1 MEAGFIPVG
10 ASSNAN
16 SNALLPTVV
25 APPANVIRAPS
36 LKRGKMEEAISDR
49 IKLETVFGLTVSS
62 NAALDCDPNTEVV
75 AYPAGCTVVL
85 YNVRKNRQ
93 SHVLNASRKSVTCV
107 AFSPD
112 GRYLATGECGHAPA
126 VRVWDLQD
134 PTASGAVQIAE
145 FPGHTH
151 GVNCV
156 AFSTSAKYLV
166 SVGSQ
171 HDMIVNV
178 WDWRANLKLA
188 SNKVS
193 SRVKAVSFS
202 ESGNYFV
209 TVGFRHV
216 KFWYLEYSRNAKF
229 KEPVPLMGRSAIL
242 GEQKDNEFCDVV
254 CGRGDA
260 ADSTYAITRGGLL
273 CEFNSRRL
281 LDKWVELR
289 TTSANCMAIGANY
302 IFVGCAEGIVRCF
315 APDSL
320 RYITTLPRTHYLG
333 VDVAQGVNI
342 NHMFS
347 QPANAHYPDAIALTY
362 DERNHKLTC
371 VYNDHSLYVWD
382 VRDIKRVGKSHSAL
396 YHSACI
402 WGVDMVSNGDGAL
415 APGSFLTCSSDDT
428 VRVWNLKPTGPNI
441 YSNELNKIIYIDP
454 ELKFLK
460 DVDLT
465 ATSDK
470 DKSKTY
476 DDKIGVRCV
485 RVSPCGRHVAAGDR
499 AGNVWVHAAD
509 GAPLH
514 TLEAHDAE
522 VLCLEYAARPRLLAS
537 ASRDRLVHV
546 FLVDR
551 GYQILQT
558 LDEHSSSITAVRFL
572 SSSSG
577 LQMVSCGA
585 DKTILFRQLKTTQD
599 GSYQFARGQNVSGR
613 TTLYDMEVDAGGRHI
628 LTACQDRNVRVY
640 SAAHGRHT
648 KTFRGT
654 TAEDGTLIKV
664 ALDNSGIYLA
674 TSSTDKILSV
684 YDYYS
689 GECMATMYGHSE
701 IVTGLKFTPDCQH
714 LVSASGDG
722 CIFVWRVPHDMVVT
736 MRARLAQQ
744 AIRQGRK
751 VAPSTNG
758 ASGLDSETD
767 SQFGSP
773 PRELGDANKFGTPVV
788 ADYTLRIGKLP
799 SWAKKSLGD
808 ELAAPE
814 APPTPGAAAGAPA
827 PPARGKW
834 AARIQPAPEKRVD
847 SDGSK
852 DSSLDSGTDTRY
864 IEKRRDQTAKQR
876 PKSLNLSQLP
886 RVEALFRHFDA
897 TMKTTYDILT
907 ISPRVEK
914 VTLNMSKVRSTE
926 GRTRHHTDD
935 SSLGSFKYEDQ
946 ESTEHDGDI
955 EDISDGER
963 TSSSERGNRPTYYP
977 GNNDDETPGEFMVN
991 AMDVEELRQSVR
1003 RAKRWPAD
1011 APRLQLPPAPRA
1023 PHAPPADL
1031 SGSGHDSD
1039 DDEVSTPSGD
1049 NADRNPLSGS
1059 CESIDTAGRREK
1071 YLKSAFDSLS
1081 GVELDSTLT
1090 GGNNSLSAQH
1100 LSRTPTS
1107 RDPEA
1112 VRRREELQRRI
1123 LETRRQ
1129 LENVAFRSNLK
1140 SSQSTTDL
1148 SYLPEKDN
1156 SRRNRP
1162 VSMAVPSN
1170 SRPYGVP
1177 NLPFHPEENLDSLNF
1192 FDSLNPYQ
1200 NMNLDYRNKNP
1211 YAIPANLNHKIMPEY
1226 LENIAPYIPPHA
1238 GIVPNQNDKRNTNYM
1253 PYNKKPMVFKEQLS
1267 QKQQPQA
1274 FTTDMAKKPVQSKV
1288 FNRLFPVNPSEE
1300 KEPPPKIPPRNFHL
1314 NLSEKTQ
1321 PKLPKPNSRSIF
1333 KNYKSCPVSPVS
1345 EECKWADKVV
1355 QNNQNQANTKPQV
1368 RPTDPKKRNSLSFF
1382 VGFDNRVKESGKSI
1396 VDTIKSDTEKMIAE
1410 ITKKY
1415 GDLDEYDP
1423 NNEGDLDLQPTKEV
1437 EEKDDGNFS
1446 SDSLEDCSLSQ
1457 DVSCKNKLYSKKI
1470 CKKHTK
1476 TASMPRRA
1484 ISNYEIYGGT
1494 TDKPTVPYKPPCIS
1508 QKSSTLPRNMP
1519 SNIDDNM
1526 DENYTASSNSNMYRC
1541 QSVLTKRC
1549 ITRSNESVLSDNSNC
1564 SSVSNEIFLKYGNE
1578 VAFQQA
1584 KYDSRYNL
1592 NDSQNCSFENLNE
1605 SDEQYLENH
1614 RHSSASFF
1622 LNQKKYMKSSCS
1634 QESMLSDEMYLDNDM
1649 QLSRTNCNSLESVL
1663 SDDSECT
1670 KSAPLEML
1678 FEGARTSRQSRD
1690 QPIGIPRNSKSCY
1703 EFDNSSKSYGSSP
1716 NNVSYMGGYMYNN
1729 YLGENTSNYRETIV
1743 SPKPPSHKVYGFDV
1757 PAGEF
1762 SGHKTV
1768 TRSKSL
1774 YDSASKQAPPPPAK
1788 SIAYYFD
1795 GNNIQQY
1802 AKEKKGADEIPRLN
1816 TGDYMA
1822 NTSKSLQPKFAEKHK
1837 YKSEMEG
1844 CEQNTMVKSKSCS
1857 FEVVL
1862 EPASKP
1868 NPLKNL
1874 IEKRNSH
1881 VQKNLEK
1888 FEEQIRKNIQ
1898 TKVNKNQ
1905 LNKEKA
1911 NAAKNNNI
1919 TKSLERGSGSK
1930 NNNVTMEFVP
1940 HKPPKPM
1947 KRTSSIKMNNR
1958 LKAGLD
1964 KSTLSSSISSQY
1976 KAKLDGLQNKNYSTS
1991 KNQEDT
1997 NSNKLDMTD
2006 NAEKSFDVFVKEKDI
2021 NENKSEIQMD
2031 SLEVYAM
2038 QRMERM
2044 HHVSM
2049 DSLDVIDDSHKEF
2062 SKDSLDYFSEVDKKN
2077 TSLKSTKNQMNR
2089 RIIKVDIEAPCH
2101 SRQNTDAK
2109 ENIAPVETSDEVKKY
2124 KYIER
2129 KLEIINKLVEMEER
2143 KILQE
2148 KILKEWRMRPLKANI
2163 NDGKG
2168 VVKVLSRKFEKLATK
2183 QNTASNFA
2191 SLTLEEVDTDTDT
2204 NSENK
2209 EIKRNL
2215 SLPDIL
2221 DSDQI
2226 GGLVTVDIEVSND
2239 AGNEAIEL
2247 DHPENLQLNNT
2258 VRNELKTAP
2267 KTLSHRVYNEMV
2279 IPKTDVHLD
2288 SENYESST
2296 TSSSC
2301 TNSPKRLSIYGF
2313 HRPKVPLRKT
2323 IRMPG
2328 PRLCLENQ
2336 IYQSEFKIRPV
2347 LGTGGAVRNTCLSRK
2362 MPFQTQVLPSKFSP
2376 VQANRTHLSPSD
2388 LEEETPGMR
2397 RAISLSD
2404 LAKPVPAP
2412 RTPQAAAKATPP
2424 ASANS
2429 SRSPSGF
2436 LRPAPRYT
2444 NKSSN
2449 MTRSSSVGVL
2459 NQSDSESDPQ
2469 PPRQQPTRNQGL
2481 MRPTISSMNKAAA
2494 NTARRRGLVNSYST
2508 ASVSTVAR
2516 EESSSEAED
2525 RAGNEQPTAAPRPR
2539 AASADRAQRRLV
2551 GRSGSERDLSAKA
2564 REVTARL
2571 ATNTR
2576 QRSKQEPPAEQ
2587 NLSPSQLCLALTEQL
2602 TKTAGKVV
2610 HLYRRLQR
2618 EPNAAADISGL
2629 ETAIL
2634 ETQKV
2639 LRSAVMRSQN
2649 GGEALSSLSSTEG
2662 DYRGLNVDS
2671 TRQKLENLVSKE
2683 ATAAGNPAMSLI
2695 EQYSDILLNMMQNK
2709 MVNQFSQSPQSLPP
2723 HTREPGAE
2731 S

>member
-1 MEAGFIPVG
+1 MEAGYIPVSAPG
-10 ASSNAN
+10 AAQVLQSA
-16 SNALLPTVV
+16 VM
-25 APPANVIRAPS
+25 APPANVVRAPG

-49 IKLETVFGLTVSS
+49 IKLETVYGLTVSS
-62 NAALDCDPNTEVV
+62 NAALDCDPNSELV

-93 SHVLNASRKSVTCV
+93 AHVLNASRKSVTCV

-134 PTASGAVQIAE
+134 PMASGAVQIAE

-156 AFSTSAKYLV
+156 AFSTSSKYLV

-202 ESGNYFV
+202 EQGNYFV

-216 KFWYLEYSRNAKF
+216 KFWFLEYSRSAKF

-254 CGRGDA
+254 CGRGEA
-260 ADSTYAITRGGLL
+260 ADSTYAITRSGLL

-320 RYITTLPRTHYLG
+320 KYVTTLPRTHYLG
-333 VDVAQGVNI
+333 VDVSQGVNI

-347 QPANAHYPDAIALTY
+347 QPANAKYPDAVALTY

-402 WGVDMVSNGDGAL
+402 WGVDMVGMGGPL
-415 APGSFLTCSSDDT
+415 PPGTFLTCSSDDT
-428 VRVWNLKPTGPNI
+428 VRLWHLKPEPPNI
-441 YSNELNKIIYIDP
+441 YSNELNKVLYIDP

-465 ATSDK
+465 ATSDR

-485 RVSPCGRHVAAGDR
+485 RVSPCGRHLAAGDR
-499 AGNVWVHAAD
+499 AGNIWIHNVNGNGTPA
-509 GAPLH
+509 H

-522 VLCLEYAARPRLLAS
+522 VLCLEYSERPRLLAS
-537 ASRDRLVHV
+537 ASRDRLIHV
-546 FLVDR
+546 FLVDK

-572 SSSSG
+572 SSGGG
-577 LQMVSCGA
+577 LQMASCGA
-585 DKTILFRQLKTTQD
+585 DKTILFRQLSTMPD

-640 SAAHGRHT
+640 SASHGRHT

-664 ALDNSGIYLA
+664 ALDSSGIYLA

-701 IVTGLKFTPDCQH
+701 IVTGLRFTPDCQH
-714 LVSASGDG
+714 LISASGDG

-751 VAPSTNG
+751 APSNG
-758 ASGLDSETD
+758 MSGLESETD
-767 SQFGSP
+767 SHLGSP
-773 PRELGDANKFGTPVV
+773 PRELTADDKFAAPVV
-788 ADYTLRIGKLP
+788 PDYTLRIGRLP
-799 SWAKKSLGD
+799 SWAKKSLGN
-808 ELAAPE
+808 ELTAPE
-814 APPTPGAAAGAPA
+814 TPPE

-834 AARIQPAPEKRVD
+834 ATRILPANEKRGD

-864 IEKRRDQTAKQR
+864 IEKRREQGVKQVTI
-876 PKSLNLSQLP
+876 NLTKTRTQES
-886 RVEALFRHFDA
+886 RV
-897 TMKTTYDILT
+897 
-907 ISPRVEK
+907 
-914 VTLNMSKVRSTE
+914 
-926 GRTRHHTDD
+926 RHHTDD
-935 SSLGSFKYEDQ
+935 SSLGSLKFEDQ
-946 ESTEHDGDI
+946 ESTEHDGDV

-963 TSSSERGNRPTYYP
+963 TSSSERGRPTYYP
-977 GNNDDETPGEFMVN
+977 GNNDTETPSEFMVT
-991 AMDVEELRQSVR
+991 AMDETELRHSMR
-1003 RAKRWPAD
+1003 RSKRWTGET
-1011 APRLQLPPAPRA
+1011 PRLDLPPAA
-1023 PHAPPADL
+1023 SL
-1031 SGSGHDSD
+1031 SGSPHDSD
-1039 DDEVSTPSGD
+1039 EDEVSTPSGD

-1071 YLKSAFDSLS
+1071 YIKSAFDSLS
-1081 GVELDSTLT
+1081 GVDMDNGNAANT
-1090 GGNNSLSAQH
+1090 GHNSLSAKH
-1100 LSRTPTS
+1100 LSRGPTL
-1107 RDPEA
+1107 RPDPEA
-1112 VRRREELQRRI
+1112 IRNREELQRRI
-1123 LETRRQ
+1123 QETRRQ
-1129 LENVAFRSNLK
+1129 LDSLAYRSNLK

-1148 SYLPEKDN
+1148 SYIPEKDGSN
-1156 SRRNRP
+1156 RNRL
-1162 VSMAVPSN
+1162 SIGSPSN
-1170 SRPYGVP
+1170 SRNYGFQIP
-1177 NLPFHPEENLDSLNF
+1177 TFPEENFDSLSSNF
-1192 FDSLNPYQ
+1192 FDSLNYQ
-1200 NMNLDYRNKNP
+1200 NLDYRNKNP
-1211 YAIPANLNHKIMPEY
+1211 YAIPANLNHKIIPEY
-1226 LENIAPYIPPHA
+1226 YENPPLIPPRARMDKH
-1238 GIVPNQNDKRNTNYM
+1238 NQQTNKSHY
-1253 PYNKKPMVFKEQLS
+1253 KENS
-1267 QKQQPQA
+1267 QNQA
-1274 FTTDMAKKPVQSKV
+1274 FAVDMKKTNSKV
-1288 FNRLFPVNPSEE
+1288 FSRLFST
-1300 KEPPPKIPPRNFHL
+1300 KEDPPKIPPRNFHL
-1314 NLSEKTQ
+1314 NLTDKPQ
-1321 PKLPKPNSRSIF
+1321 PKTPKPNARSIF

-1345 EECKWADKVV
+1345 EECKWADKVPPA
-1355 QNNQNQANTKPQV
+1355 QNNDKLKFNASEA
-1368 RPTDPKKRNSLSFF
+1368 KKRNSLSFF
-1382 VGFDNRVKESGKSI
+1382 VGADKMKEGKSI
-1396 VDTIKSDTEKMIAE
+1396 VNTIKSDTEKMIAE

-1415 GDLDEYDP
+1415 GDLDEFEP
-1423 NNEGDLDLQPTKEV
+1423 NAQDDLDLQPTK

-1470 CKKHTK
+1470 CKKHNKQNTRNI
-1476 TASMPRRA
+1476 PRRA
-1484 ISNYEIYGGT
+1484 VSNYEIYGT
-1494 TDKPTVPYKPPCIS
+1494 YEKPKIPTKPCIEH
-1508 QKSSTLPRNMP
+1508 KSSTLPRNMP
-1519 SNIDDNM
+1519 SNLDDIM
-1526 DENYTASSNSNMYRC
+1526 DEDVTKIFAMHRC

-1578 VAFQQA
+1578 VAFQQGRIT
-1584 KYDSRYNL
+1584 DSRYNL
-1592 NDSQNCSFENLNE
+1592 NSQNCSFENINE
-1605 SDEQYLENH
+1605 PDGKYLEAH

-1622 LNQKKYMKSSCS
+1622 LNQKKYMKNSCS
-1634 QESMLSDEMYLDNDM
+1634 QESILSDEFLDNDHM
-1649 QLSRTNCNSLESVL
+1649 MSRTNCNSLESVL

-1678 FEGARTSRQSRD
+1678 FEGKRTRSKF
-1690 QPIGIPRNSKSCY
+1690 PNSQSCY

-1716 NNVSYMGGYMYNN
+1716 NKVPCLTGYMYNN
-1729 YLGENTSNYRETIV
+1729 YFETPGVEYHEPTPIV
-1743 SPKPPSHKVYGFDV
+1743 VQKPPVHKVYGFEV
-1757 PAGEF
+1757 PASEF

-1774 YDSASKQAPPPPAK
+1774 YDSASKHPPRPPK
-1788 SIAYYFD
+1788 NIAYYFD
-1795 GNNIQQY
+1795 GSDIRQY
-1802 AKEKKGADEIPRLN
+1802 SDEKRGIDDIPRLKN
-1816 TGDYMA
+1816 TDYMA
-1822 NTSKSLQPKFAEKHK
+1822 STSKSLQPKFAEKQK
-1837 YKSEMEG
+1837 YKNEMEG
-1844 CEQNTMVKSKSCS
+1844 CEPNTMVKSKSCS

-1874 IEKRNSH
+1874 MEKRNSH

-1888 FEEQIRKNIQ
+1888 FEEQIRKNTQ
-1898 TKVNKNQ
+1898 SKVNKNQ
-1905 LNKEKA
+1905 QNKEKV
-1911 NAAKNNNI
+1911 NI
-1919 TKSLERGSGSK
+1919 SKYNKTTKSLERDSSQK
-1930 NNNVTMEFVP
+1930 NNNNNNKITMEFVP
-1940 HKPPKPM
+1940 HKPPKPL
-1947 KRTSSIKMNNR
+1947 KRTSSTKLNNR
-1958 LKAGLD
+1958 LKGNLE
-1964 KSTLSSSISSQY
+1964 KSGLSSSISSQY
-1976 KAKLDGLQNKNYSTS
+1976 KAKLDGLQNKNYITN
-1991 KNQEDT
+1991 KKMEDK
-1997 NSNKLDMTD
+1997 NSNTMEPDGT
-2006 NAEKSFDVFVKEKDI
+2006 EKTFDIFVKEKEI
-2021 NENKSEIQMD
+2021 NDNKCEMQMD

-2038 QRMERM
+2038 QKLEKKKQM
-2044 HHVSM
+2044 SL
-2049 DSLDVIDDSHKEF
+2049 DSLDVSDDNHDF
-2062 SKDSLDYFSEVDKKN
+2062 AKDSLDYYADQDNRFFNKPRKESNLNINKKSYN
-2077 TSLKSTKNQMNR
+2077 ETSSSSKINQN
-2089 RIIKVDIEAPCH
+2089 D
-2101 SRQNTDAK
+2101 SK
-2109 ENIAPVETSDEVKKY
+2109 ENIAPESEEVKKY

-2148 KILKEWRMRPLKANI
+2148 KILKEFRMKPLETNI

-2168 VVKVLSRKFEKLATK
+2168 VVKVLSQKFEKLATK
-2183 QNTASNFA
+2183 QTTVPNFA
-2191 SLTLEEVDTDTDT
+2191 SLTLDEVEDP
-2204 NSENK
+2204 ENIEGK

-2221 DSDQI
+2221 DTEQI
-2226 GGLVTVDIEVSND
+2226 GLTVGCGEASND
-2239 AGNEAIEL
+2239 SPNIAYE
-2247 DHPENLQLNNT
+2247 QLNNT
-2258 VRNELKTAP
+2258 IQSEPKPLKALP
-2267 KTLSHRVYNEMV
+2267 QRVYNEMV
-2279 IPKTDVHLD
+2279 FPKTDVHLD

-2301 TNSPKRLSIYGF
+2301 TNSPKRMTFYGF
-2313 HRPKVPLRKT
+2313 NRPKTPFRKM
-2323 IRMPG
+2323 IRQPA
-2328 PRLCLENQ
+2328 PRLYMDNQ
-2336 IYQSEFKIRPV
+2336 ARMRPPFS
-2347 LGTGGAVRNTCLSRK
+2347 GNAVRGLAKKC
-2362 MPFQTQVLPSKFSP
+2362 PIVPVLPSKFSP
-2376 VQANRTHLSPSD
+2376 ARTHLTPEAS
-2388 LEEETPGMR
+2388 ETGMR

-2404 LAKPVPAP
+2404 LAAKPVPAP
-2412 RTPQAAAKATPP
+2412 RTPQGPSKPVP
-2424 ASANS
+2424 SNANTS
-2429 SRSPSGF
+2429 KSPSGF
-2436 LRPAPRYT
+2436 VRPAPRYT
-2444 NKSSN
+2444 KSN

-2469 PPRQQPTRNQGL
+2469 PTRQPRVGGL
-2481 MRPTISSMNKAAA
+2481 MRPTISSMNKQAPT
-2494 NTARRRGLVNSYST
+2494 TARRRGLSNAYST
-2508 ASVSTVAR
+2508 ANVAR
-2516 EESSSEAED
+2516 SESSSEAEE
-2525 RAGNEQPTAAPRPR
+2525 RTETRPR
-2539 AASADRAQRRLV
+2539 AASVDRASRRLGA

-2564 REVTARL
+2564 REVTNRL
-2571 ATNTR
+2571 TSNSR
-2576 QRSKQEPPAEQ
+2576 QRPKQETTD
-2587 NLSPSQLCLALTEQL
+2587 NNVSSSQLCSALTEQL
-2602 TKTAGKVV
+2602 TKTASKVV
-2610 HLYRRLQR
+2610 QLYRTLQR

-2629 ETAIL
+2629 EAAIL

-2639 LRSAVMRSQN
+2639 LRGAVQ
-2649 GGEALSSLSSTEG
+2649 GEP
-2662 DYRGLNVDS
+2662 DNN
-2671 TRQKLENLVSKE
+2671 RQRIDNLLSKE
-2683 ATAAGNPAMSLI
+2683 GAATGNPAMTLI
-2695 EQYSDILLNMMQNK
+2695 EQYSDILLNMMQSK

-2723 HTREPGAE
+2723 TPREPGGE